1 MNTINT
7 KVQELQQQKEALDA
21 RIAKLEELEYNTT
34 SVKNLLVSLLA
45 DYATEAL
52 EGLPMIWEEILAIGQ
67 QHGLSVQP
75 LAADELRE
83 WEADRAEN
91 KRLKL
96 ESEKWSAAAAIS
108 ELAVKD
114 LRSQLAQVQPDH
126 KPEVW
131 HKEEIAPELENL
143 YQETLTETDS
153 EATARLADEEYDAA
167 VEAELALDVDEKDI
181 PALTLW
187 QPWASLI
194 QQEVKRIETRSW
206 ATNYRGPI
214 AIHAAKKPVYTD
226 IPELLDLLQG
236 DEKPPLGAVVA
247 IVNLIDCV
255 EMTPEFIAEQT
266 QVELKCGDWEPGR
279 FAWILEIIRP
289 VVPPIQVSGGQK
301 LWNWSGTS
309 IAAELEYLEKL
320 KATPEPEYEPD
331 ECNDTIES
339 VLSSH
344 GFFMPDVYLGD
355 CYPPEAKYEDYQD
368 WAIYYDKHDRGV
380 TGIGLYNEQFGF
392 WDASTE
398 MIRDDDPTFP
408 QNFTDYDAIVAWT
421 RQVINEVVAV
431 TPFEKS
437 GYSGQLALKIPELES
452 EPETILTDEEYDA
465 AVEKELG
472 CNWEDEDEAMPE
484 KLTEL
489 QKLLAGNS
497 NFTFEEL
504 GVSVEIQSIFTK
516 DKSDDSATEKVE
528 EALITTCNTEGRH
541 WEYYVNAQ
549 TFICQYTFDILEQ
562 AALGYAQHFL
572 RYLEKEAKTKEKI
585 TQWNADDAQ
594 QSESAKPDTETEFEA
609 QGYLVKVYPQLPLGV
624 TFRFLNPDNILAFSN
639 SLISAEIGDRTWKVC
654 AYDLIQSYRNK
665 EATRIDKEQNPYKKP
680 EDEFVEFVKIS
691 NAVGYLKRRDNGQLI
706 AGYAAFSNKLPDGN
720 RATTQAKSRA
730 QKWVDW
736 LKGTFGL
743 ECDAPRIA
751 KRMVS
756 DNSKQP
762 FAYEVKIKGVSIGQL
777 TKLAKEDFSL
787 LPGEVEERQQN
798 TELLRS
804 EIKVSPAIKSEPVS
818 AENVTDKESLT
829 EKDLTIVD
837 LIQKA
842 LLKFDAELI
851 QSTNVT
857 AWKIA
862 NRTRVWNVLTEEEQK
877 LYELLLKLEF
887 AQAPDFSVKTP
898 EFITTVDGKQGKSVF
913 LSLRVIDGVSSR
925 VWRYQGQTGEGGYPC
940 KEAAAVAA
948 WKE

>member
-34 SVKNLLVSLLA
+34 PVKNLLVSLLA
-45 DYATEAL
+45 DYATEAS

-75 LAADELRE
+75 LAADELRQ
-83 WEADRAEN
+83 WEDDRTEN

-167 VEAELALDVDEKDI
+167 VE
-181 PALTLW
+181 
-187 QPWASLI
+187 
-194 QQEVKRIETRSW
+194 
-206 ATNYRGPI
+206 
-214 AIHAAKKPVYTD
+214 
-226 IPELLDLLQG
+226 
-236 DEKPPLGAVVA
+236 
-247 IVNLIDCV
+247 
-255 EMTPEFIAEQT
+255 
-266 QVELKCGDWEPGR
+266 
-279 FAWILEIIRP
+279 
-289 VVPPIQVSGGQK
+289 
-301 LWNWSGTS
+301 
-309 IAAELEYLEKL
+309 LEYLEKL

-331 ECNDTIES
+331 ECNDTIKS

-344 GFFMPDVYLGD
+344 GFFMPDAYLGD
-355 CYPPEAKYEDYQD
+355 CYPPEGKYEDYQD

-398 MIRDDDPTFP
+398 MIGDDDPTFP
-408 QNFTDYDAIVAWT
+408 QNFTDYNAIVAWT
-421 RQVINEVVAV
+421 RQVIDEVVPV
-431 TPFEKS
+431 TPVENS

-452 EPETILTDEEYDA
+452 EPETILTGVEYDA
-465 AVEKELG
+465 AVEEELG

-484 KLTEL
+484 KLTKL

-504 GVSVEIQSIFTK
+504 GVSVEIQSIFTE

-528 EALITTCNTEGRH
+528 EALIAMCNTEGQH

-549 TFICQYTFDILEQ
+549 TFIYQYTSDTLEQ

-665 EATRIDKEQNPYKKP
+665 EAAKIDKEQNPYKKP

-720 RATTQAKSRA
+720 RAPTQAKSRA
-730 QKWVDW
+730 QKWAEW
-736 LKGTFGL
+736 LKGTFEL

-751 KRMVS
+751 KRMTS
-756 DNSKQP
+756 TNSKQP
-762 FAYEVKIKGVSIGQL
+762 FAYEVKIKGASIGQL
-777 TKLAKEDFSL
+777 TKLAEEDFSL
-787 LPGEVEERQQN
+787 LPGEVEEQQQN

-804 EIKVSPAIKSEPVS
+804 ELKTSPVSSTEIEPNNDGLTDEQYSKAVDKELASSTPASAVKSTFTGLKVSPECGLNEDEIELVEMAKAAILECDSEMVKSVNS
-818 AENVTDKESLT
+818 VFKEVC
-829 EKDLTIVD
+829 EKN
-837 LIQKA
+837 A
-842 LLKFDAELI
+842 
-851 QSTNVT
+851 
-857 AWKIA
+857 A
-862 NRTRVWNVLTEEEQK
+862 NRVKVWNSLSEEEQQTYK
-877 LYELLLKLEF
+877 LLLHMEF
-887 AQAPDFSVKTP
+887 AKAPDFAEQTP
-898 EFITTVDGKQGKSVF
+898 EYVTYIDGKMITNVW
-913 LSLRVIDGVSSR
+913 LSLRKIDGNLAR
-925 VWRYQGQTGEGGYPC
+925 IWRYKGQKDEIGYTT
-940 KEAAAVAA
+940 KESAAIAA
-948 WKE
+948 IHQQAE